1 MIADGRVHRK
11 PKATSAGS
19 VNGAA
24 HFSRRDCIAQ
34 VPSLHST
41 RCMRRRRQTEA
52 VCSAATSSMKMGPNT
67 NRRKSITSGDHS
79 TVGTHGLDTAGSIWI
94 CTISICTIR
103 TSPHRT
109 CCDSSASRPARHAGV
124 AQWRQRAADA
134 GVSRGHKRI
143 RFRQRNLFAYE
154 KTPDADDGG
163 QSGVYQPD
171 SHVGHLLSPT
181 SPITK
186 LARRAA
192 HRESAS
198 L

>member
-19 VNGAA
+19 VNGVAS
-24 HFSRRDCIAQ
+24 FSRRDCIAP

-41 RCMRRRRQTEA
+41 CCMRRRRQTEA
-52 VCSAATSSMKMGPNT
+52 VCSAATSSTNMRPNT
-67 NRRKSITSGDHS
+67 NCRKSITSCDHS

-94 CTISICTIR
+94 CTISICTICTR
-103 TSPHRT
+103 AHRT

-124 AQWRQRAADA
+124 AQWSQRAADA

-154 KTPDADDGG
+154 ETPHADHGG
-163 QSGVYQPD
+163 QSGAQK
-171 SHVGHLLSPT
+171 T
-181 SPITK
+181 
-186 LARRAA
+186 
-192 HRESAS
+192 
-198 L
+198 